1 MSKPRYNWWS
11 FALAMIR
18 DYPARS
24 KELKELRQ
32 QNVTADISG
41 MPRGG
46 GASRTTEGISLR
58 QLPPQEQRE
67 YDAVHR
73 AFEITNRSKEA
84 KERLDMVRLTLW
96 KGYTIPGAAMIVHIP
111 DATARRYRWEFVLL
125 VGCTYG
131 LLTPDEYREALR
143 KQRGK

>member
-18 DYPARS
+18 DYPGRRS
-24 KELKELRQ
+24 KLKDLQEQ
-32 QNVTADISG
+32 KITADMTG

-46 GASRTTEGISLR
+46 GASRTAEGIALR

-73 AFEITNRSKEA
+73 AIERTTCMKEA
-84 KERLDMVRLTLW
+84 KLRMDVVKLTMW
-96 KGYTIPGAAMIVHIP
+96 RGYDIPSAAMVTNTSK
-111 DATARRYRWEFVLL
+111 DTARRYRWQFILL
-125 VGCTYG
+125 VGRMYG
-131 LLTPDEYREALR
+131 FLTEDEYLLAR
-143 KQRGK
+143 KKDMGK